1 MTLPFTNN
9 AVALP
14 PFVPTRPPQ
23 PGTKH
28 PPQPVYH
35 PHRTNR
41 LNRTQPMQ
49 LRRTAVTAIVLGIA
63 CAGQQRREQTA
74 AGSTAAV
81 ERSGVDL
88 GVEVLLR
95 DSLHVLRGKRVGL
108 ITNHTGR
115 DRNGTSTVDLL
126 YRAPGVRLTALFGP
140 EHGIR
145 GVAADGEKIS
155 STVDSATGV
164 PIHSIY
170 GETKVPTADMLRDVD
185 VLVYDIQDVGARV
198 YTFVWTMALAAE
210 AAGKAGKKFVVL
222 DRPNPIRGD
231 RIEGGV
237 LKPEFR
243 SFVGQYPVA
252 LRYGLTAGELL
263 RYLVGTGQ
271 VKANV
276 TVIPMGGWRQSMWWE
291 DTGISW
297 VNPSPN
303 MRSVDA
309 ALLYPGTVFF
319 EATNVSEGR
328 GTDRPF
334 HLIGASWLTDA
345 GGIARELN
353 AKALPGVRF
362 DSTTRTI
369 AKGAKFAGQTIPM
382 IEITITDR
390 NAVRPADLGAYM
402 LRAIY
407 RRHPREFSWREQG
420 IERLSG
426 SRALREAVER
436 EGGVEALI
444 PIWQRESE
452 QFARDAMAYRLYPE

>member
-1 MTLPFTNN
+1 VF
-9 AVALP
+9 AA
-14 PFVPTRPPQ
+14 
-23 PGTKH
+23 
-28 PPQPVYH
+28 
-35 PHRTNR
+35 
-41 LNRTQPMQ
+41 
-49 LRRTAVTAIVLGIA
+49 A
-63 CAGQQRREQTA
+63 CAGQQQQAPDSSPRAREQTA
-74 AGSTAAV
+74 AGVAAL
-81 ERSGVDL
+81 ERNAVDL

-126 YRAPGVRLTALFGP
+126 HRSPGIRLTALFGP

-145 GVAADGEKIS
+145 GVAADGAIIAS
-155 STVDSATGV
+155 SVDSATGI
-164 PIHSIY
+164 PIHSLY
-170 GETKVPTADMLRDVD
+170 GDTKVPTADMLRDVD
-185 VLVYDIQDVGARV
+185 VLLYDIQDVGARV
-198 YTFVWTMALAAE
+198 YTYVWTMALAAE
-210 AAGKAGKKFVVL
+210 AAAKAGKKFVVL

-271 VKANV
+271 VTADV
-276 TVIPMGGWRQSMWWE
+276 AVIPMRGWRQSMWWE
-291 DTGISW
+291 ETGIPW

-319 EATNVSEGR
+319 EATNLSEGR

-334 HLIGASWLTDA
+334 HVIGASWLTDA
-345 GGIARELN
+345 GALARELT
-353 AKALPGVRF
+353 AKGLPGVRF
-362 DSTTRTI
+362 DSTSRTI

-382 IEITITDR
+382 IEITVTDR
-390 NAVRPADLGAYM
+390 NALRPAELGAHM

-426 SRALREAVER
+426 ARALRQAVER

-444 PIWQRESE
+444 PVWRRESE
-452 QFARDAMAYRLYPE
+452 EFAAAVERYRLYPR